1 MGEQAVLPC
10 GFGGRMKDKIRYYVA
25 LTFGCVMAL
34 AYIMAMIGLKLYSI
48 PIAIIGFSILTFGN
62 EVAKRARFIL

>member
-1 MGEQAVLPC
+1 
-10 GFGGRMKDKIRYYVA
+10 MKNRIRYYIV

-34 AYIMAMIGLKLYSI
+34 AYVMAIIGLKLYSI

-62 EVAKRARFIL
+62 GVANRARFIL